1 MQAFSEPRPAP
12 ASPIA
17 EPMTVALVGFGE
29 VGVVHHHA
37 YRNSPAVRL
46 VGVADPNPARLA
58 LIDPADGV
66 PTYARLEDMLAEQK
80 PQIACVLTPAATH
93 EDVVRACAQ
102 AGAHVLCEKPLAL
115 SEASAEAMIA
125 ACREAGVKLSYG
137 SSYRHLPAVREARR
151 LIAEDA
157 IGRVRLLQEQAVG
170 GAGPK
175 AQRPMG
181 PVHYPVGGPGG
192 TGMGLVDH
200 GVHLIDIFGWL
211 IGDHVRGV
219 FGRGN
224 RTGEPLGVEFLTLTF
239 DGGAVGQLV
248 YDDGVFPT
256 TLPGEGLFSW
266 GGFWDA
272 AGYHAGGQWAA
283 HPGCIHVH
291 GERGA
296 LRIFHYANALFLND
310 ADGLRQIPVED
321 RPAPHHFAAQIEAFV
336 EDIRADAAPA
346 TPAEAGVEALR
357 VLLAAYESDGRRTVA
372 IPG

>member
-1 MQAFSEPRPAP
+1 MKV
-12 ASPIA
+12 
-17 EPMTVALVGFGE
+17 TGE
-29 VGVVHHHA
+29 
-37 YRNSPAVRL
+37 
-46 VGVADPNPARLA
+46 
-58 LIDPADGV
+58 
-66 PTYARLEDMLAEQK
+66 ARLEGLQRRQHLLEGEVDVGLDHRGGQVEEQGRRG
-80 PQIACVLTPAATH
+80 QHAA
-93 EDVVRACAQ
+93 
-102 AGAHVLCEKPLAL
+102 
-115 SEASAEAMIA
+115 
-125 ACREAGVKLSYG
+125 
-137 SSYRHLPAVREARR
+137 
-151 LIAEDA
+151 
-157 IGRVRLLQEQAVG
+157 
-170 GAGPK
+170 
-175 AQRPMG
+175 
-181 PVHYPVGGPGG
+181 
-192 TGMGLVDH
+192 
-200 GVHLIDIFGWL
+200 VHL
-211 IGDHVRGV
+211 
-219 FGRGN
+219 
-224 RTGEPLGVEFLTLTF
+224 
-239 DGGAVGQLV
+239 